1 MFVTDT
7 HPLIWYS
14 TGKYSQLS
22 RKALSAFQK
31 AEIGES
37 LIYVPAVT
45 FWEIA
50 LLENLGK
57 IKLGKRFDFW
67 ATDLLSGNGFEIVP
81 LEPWIISKSVGYS
94 FNDDSFDKVI
104 VASAVELDV
113 PLITKDAAISEANLV
128 EIYW

>member
-1 MFVTDT
+1 MFISDT

-22 RKALSAFQK
+22 RKVLNLFQK
-31 AEIGES
+31 AETGES
-37 LIYVPAVT
+37 LIYIPAVT

-57 IKLGKRFDFW
+57 IKLDKRFDFW
-67 ATDLLSGNGFEIVP
+67 ANELLSGNGFEIVA
-81 LEPWIISKSVGYS
+81 LEPSIISKSVGYN

-113 PLITKDAAISEANLV
+113 PLITKDVAIAEANLV

>member
-14 TGKYSQLS
+14 TGKHAPLS
-22 RKALSAFQK
+22 RKVLAAFQK
-31 AEIGES
+31 AETAET
-37 LIYVPAVT
+37 LIYVPAVV

-57 IKLGKRFDFW
+57 IKLKERFDRW
-67 ATDLLSGNGFEIVP
+67 ADVLLAKNGFEIVP
-81 LEPWIISKSVGYS
+81 LETSIIAQSTGYN
-94 FNDDSFDKVI
+94 FNNDSFDKII
-104 VASAVELDV
+104 VATAKELDA
-113 PLITKDAAISEANLV
+113 PLITKDVAITESNLI

>member
-14 TGKYSQLS
+14 TGKHSQLS
-22 RKALSAFQK
+22 RKALTAFQK
-31 AEIGES
+31 AETAET
-37 LIYVPAVT
+37 LIYVPAVV

-57 IKLGKRFDFW
+57 IRLNERFDRW
-67 ATDLLSGNGFEIVP
+67 ADALLAKQGFEIAP
-81 LEPWIISKSVGYS
+81 LETAIIWQAVG
-94 FNDDSFDKVI
+94 FNFNNDSFDKII
-104 VASAVELDV
+104 VATSMELDI
-113 PLITKDAAISEANLV
+113 PLITKDFAITESNLV